1 MGWSIPI
8 GTVKGTVIR
17 IHVTFLLFLI
27 WIGGMHYAQG
37 GAPAALEGV
46 VFIVLLFA
54 CVLLHEFGH
63 VFAARRYGVRTPDI
77 TLLPIGGVARLERIP
92 EKPSQELVIAL
103 AGPAVNVVIA
113 ALLYAALAAGG
124 FNPGLTPGSPLG
136 GGSEI
141 QNPAVGMLERLAW
154 VNVFLVVFNL
164 IPAFPMDGGRVL
176 RALLAQRMGY
186 GRGTAVAATIGQGV
200 AFALGL
206 LGLFGNPMLLF
217 IALFVYLAASSEA
230 HAVQIRE
237 VSRGVM
243 ANDAMITRFESLSPG
258 SVVEDAVQCLIH
270 TTQHEFP
277 VVDGSGRL
285 RGVLTRDDMIRALR
299 DRGPD
304 TPVLEVMRSDIPV
317 IGQRQNLEEALRLMR
332 ENSLPAVGVTDADG
346 RLIGLITPENVG
358 EMMMIQSAWPK
369 GRAGG
374 GPGGGGGSRLGGRA
388 A

>member
-1 MGWSIPI
+1 MSWSIPI

-17 IHVTFLLFLI
+17 IHVTFLLFLV
-27 WIGGMHYAQG
+27 WIGAMHYAQG
-37 GAPAALEGV
+37 GGPAALEGI

-63 VFAARRYGVRTPDI
+63 VFAARRYGVQTPDI

-113 ALLYAALAAGG
+113 AALYVALLAGG
-124 FNPGLTPGSPLG
+124 FPLSVGLPADGSEVQNPGVS
-136 GGSEI
+136 
-141 QNPAVGMLERLAW
+141 MLARLAW
-154 VNVFLVVFNL
+154 VNVFLVLFNL

-176 RALLAQRMGY
+176 RAFLAQRMGY

-200 AFALGL
+200 AFVFGL
-206 LGLFGNPMLLF
+206 LGLFGNPLLLF

-243 ANDAMITRFESLSPG
+243 AGDAMITRFESLSPG

-304 TPVLEVMRSDIPV
+304 TPVLEVMRTDIPV
-317 IGQRQNLEEALRLMR
+317 IGQRQNLEEALRLMQ
-332 ENSLPAVGVTDADG
+332 ENRLPAVGINDGAG
-346 RLIGLITPENVG
+346 RLVGLITPENVG
-358 EMMMIQSAWPK
+358 EMMMIESARPK
-369 GRAGG
+369 GGPRAPQASAPL
-374 GPGGGGGSRLGGRA
+374 PGR
-388 A
+388 